1 MKPLWLVS
9 TATIVVV
16 LQASTYFLPSGI
28 SLGQVVLATVVLS
41 VLLFWIPKTWIQS
54 LQKHFSSKEVPL
66 LTSTPEPFSEETTK
80 MTERTTGVKIYQMLR
95 EEALERRPKP
105 RHQLRLARSAQEVVT
120 SWVAVLMAGVDLVV
134 NRQLML
140 VRAEPPL
147 LLLGNE
153 EVQIAEISI
162 QLQGPVITVLS
173 QGVKWSI
180 DCEESSALQLALSL
194 KVLRAEASGKW
205 KERPLDHLCRPRPAE

>member
-66 LTSTPEPFSEETTK
+66 LTSTPEPFSEEAPS
-80 MTERTTGVKIYQMLR
+80 RLR